1 MAESVPDV
9 HDRDEAEIEFGRIV
23 AFSDGVFTIA
33 ITLLVL
39 SLEVPPG
46 GDLSELLSERA
57 EQFFA
62 YFLSFAVTARF
73 WLAHHR
79 FYGLVQRFD
88 RRLVTLNFV
97 YLSFVA
103 LLPFTTELIGDY
115 SDDPLG
121 VAIYAGCLAILSL
134 AFLSRPSRLRRRPR
148 ARGRPPVPPALHRP
162 AELDRRDHLRRLD
175 PARLGQ
181 PDVGGVTW
189 LLMFV
194 AGRWVRDR
202 ASGLSAPGER
212 PPEPR

>member
-134 AFLSRPSRLRRRPR
+134 AFLSQTYHAYGAGLVREDALPYRRRFT
-148 ARGRPPVPPALHRP
+148 GPPSWIGVIIFGGSIPLALISP
-162 AELDRRDHLRRLD
+162 TLAVL
-175 PARLGQ
+175 
-181 PDVGGVTW
+181 TW

-202 ASGLSAPGER
+202 ASGLSAPG
-212 PPEPR
+212 